1 MAHLT
6 GPEDKPALAGVPT
19 PRKME
24 FRGCL
29 LHAWSLTDGG
39 RWSNVFRVV
48 TLDLGKKVQCL
59 LEFQYLFQEEEIKM
73 YCPKTDF
80 PS

>member
-29 LHAWSLTDGG
+29 LHAWSLSDGG

-48 TLDLGKKVQCL
+48 TFVFRLKGTVSAGI
-59 LEFQYLFQEEEIKM
+59 QYLFQEEEIKM
-73 YCPKTDF
+73 YCPKTNF

>member
-29 LHAWSLTDGG
+29 LHAWSLSDGR

-48 TLDLGKKVQCL
+48 TFGFRLKGTVSAGISVLVSGRRNKNVL
-59 LEFQYLFQEEEIKM
+59 
-73 YCPKTDF
+73 PKG
-80 PS
+80 

>member
-59 LEFQYLFQEEEIKM
+59 LEFQYLFQEEIKM